1 MMDRLDDREQQIVIS
16 RFGLE
21 HGREPQTLEQIGA
34 KLGVSKERVR
44 QIEARA
50 MNKLR
55 TRRVRRDR
63 IDCRVLA
70 ERRTASSLWKMWRT
84 DSARRLTVGILK

>member
-1 MMDRLDDREQQIVIS
+1 MMDRLDEREQQIVIS

-21 HGREPQTLEQIGA
+21 HGREPQTLEQLGA

-55 TRRVRRDR
+55 T
-63 IDCRVLA
+63 A
-70 ERRTASSLWKMWRT
+70 ASEEIVEL
-84 DSARRLTVGILK
+84 LPGVG